1 MDEKKL
7 AGVRR
12 FLEGERSRLLAEI
25 AAFEREGRDNLSE
38 ASGENNYRD
47 HMADQGTAT
56 FARELDMTLEDNMRA
71 LLGAVERTIQRIDAG
86 TWGLCQRCGEP
97 IAPSRLE
104 AMPTAELCISCKE
117 WEEGGSH

>member
-7 AGVRR
+7 AEVRR
-12 FLEGERSRLLAEI
+12 FLTQERERLLAEI
-25 AAFEREGRDNLSE
+25 AEYERESQDNLSE

-56 FARELDMTLEDNMRA
+56 FAKEFDMILEDNLRS
-71 LLGAVERTIQRIDAG
+71 LLGGVERTIQRIDAG

-97 IAPSRLE
+97 IPPDRLE

-117 WEEGGSH
+117 REEGGSH